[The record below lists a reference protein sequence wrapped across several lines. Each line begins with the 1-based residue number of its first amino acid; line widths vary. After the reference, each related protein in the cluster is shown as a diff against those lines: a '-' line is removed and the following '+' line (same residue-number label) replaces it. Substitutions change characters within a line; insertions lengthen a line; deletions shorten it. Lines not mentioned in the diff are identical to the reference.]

1 MCRVLHSLVL
11 SVSVCLSVC
20 QSVCTEFP
28 RILDKNTAT
37 EFACIVFYVEILER
51 SYSKFAA
58 LSRILGSFSVT
69 SLCAVFFLEGVLV
82 GFVTLELP

>member
-1 MCRVLHSLVL
+1 MCV
-11 SVSVCLSVC
+11 VSFTLWYCLGLCVCLSVC

-58 LSRILGSFSVT
+58 LSRILGSSASHHSV
-69 SLCAVFFLEGVLV
+69 LFF
-82 GFVTLELP
+82 F

>member
-1 MCRVLHSLVL
+1 MCV
-11 SVSVCLSVC
+11 VSFTLWYCLGLCVCLSVC

-51 SYSKFAA
+51 SYSKFAV
-58 LSRILGSFSVT
+58 LSRILGSFSCHIT
-69 SLCAVFFLEGVLV
+69 LCCFFFRRVF
-82 GFVTLELP
+82 